1 MLVVLVLLLAE
12 EASAELAMMV
22 LLQKAQWCSS
32 CWCYLLLLAERAS
45 AGSAMMVLLQEAQ

>member
-1 MLVVLVLLLAE
+1 VVLVVLLLLLAE

-32 CWCYLLLLAERAS
+32 CWCYFSRGENRLSPR
-45 AGSAMMVLLQEAQ
+45 